1 MRKITSILMLMLALC
16 GAGHTQVRFARDFS
30 ADFVSESGGHETTA
44 RYYASQGR
52 TRNEIVHNGVVT
64 SVMILDP
71 QNHTAWELRP
81 QHKLAV
87 DMSAVVAN
95 VQASASQNL
104 LTGAPPDPSNPC
116 APLRAY
122 TCRKLGNEDVNG
134 RHTQKWEMKDTEH
147 GNVMTVWIDPSLP
160 WAIKTQS
167 SSFTAEFR
175 NLKEGPQ
182 PASLFQVPPDYSKS
196 AFPSGVTR

>member
-1 MRKITSILMLMLALC
+1 MAKTTSILMPMLALC
-16 GAGHTQVRFARDFS
+16 GVAYTQVRFARDFS
-30 ADFVSESGGHETTA
+30 ADFVSESGGHETTG

-64 SVMILDP
+64 SVMILDS

-87 DMSAVVAN
+87 DMSAVVGN
-95 VQASASQNL
+95 FQASASQNL
-104 LTGAPPDPSNPC
+104 LTGSPPDPSNPC

-134 RHTQKWEMKDTEH
+134 RHSEKWEMKDTKN

-182 PASLFQVPPDYSKS
+182 PESLFQVPSDYRKS
-196 AFPSGVTR
+196 AFPSAETR